1 MLNVWNRLAHVPLNQ
16 DIHLEHESLQG
27 HWNGTGW
34 QLALGYLGTGTGAL
48 MNFGHACLVELVDH
62 FSSQRLGIQGV
73 KSRSNIGNMFYHFLV
88 QEVLQVPYQALVLLL
103 KN

>member
-1 MLNVWNRLAHVPLNQ
+1 MYGIALHIFPSTRTSISNAKVCR
-16 DIHLEHESLQG
+16 G

-34 QLALGYLGTGTGAL
+34 QLALDYLGTGTGAL

-73 KSRSNIGNMFYHFLV
+73 ESRSNTGNMFYHFLV
-88 QEVLQVPYQALVLLL
+88 QEVLQVPYQALILSL